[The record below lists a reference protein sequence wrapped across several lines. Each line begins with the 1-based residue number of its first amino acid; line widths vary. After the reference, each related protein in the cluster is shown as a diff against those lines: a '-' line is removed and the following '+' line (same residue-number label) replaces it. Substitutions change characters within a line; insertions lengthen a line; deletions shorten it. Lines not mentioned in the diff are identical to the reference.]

1 MSKTLRKMKRIEYRA
16 LPDET
21 KGLEEKRNDLLE
33 EMKGIVNKAK
43 SEVRALTEE
52 EATRFD

>member
-1 MSKTLRKMKRIEYRA
+1 MSKTLRKIKRIEYRA

-21 KGLEEKRNDLLE
+21 KALEEKRNDLLE

>member
-21 KGLEEKRNDLLE
+21 KALEEKRNDLLE